1 MNTTAPTR
9 PTRDW
14 EKPVRRLELL
24 TRLKSFPV
32 AFKLLR
38 EKEGL
43 SEIPFLRR
51 LQHKSTLCQMINLV
65 RNFDWTV
72 GADLDDFMS
81 PMCPSIIG
89 LTELPEFMKDGTFRS
104 IVWTKSRAD
113 GEKYE
118 NSIPRLPVGDYQAVV
133 MAPLVYNPFDPD
145 IILIYANPAQMML
158 LINSLQ
164 FEEYEVMQ
172 FHCVGESSCSDA
184 IARCYLSGKPSLTI
198 PCYGERRYGHAQD
211 DELVMALPADVMD
224 KLLGGLEALYKR
236 GIRYPI
242 SYAGAETDLTRAFPA
257 AYGAGERVAAL
268 RNTGNALLLGVTG
281 SIATGKSTV
290 ADMLKELGAR
300 TIDFD
305 VLSRVVMEP
314 DKSAWRDIV
323 SFFGEQVL
331 LEDRTLDRDKLREI
345 VFQDIEKKKKL
356 ESFTHPRIGEE
367 FLKQVRQHVDQ
378 DPDAIIQAV
387 TPLLIEANMQS
398 FFHNVLMVYAPEEE
412 QKRRLIERD
421 AMTEEMAANMIRSQ
435 LSVEEKKGYCD
446 LVVDNSGT
454 LEETRA
460 QVKELWSRLKR
471 LQRDRS
477 AGNEPG

>member
-1 MNTTAPTR
+1 MNT
-9 PTRDW
+9 TRDW

-32 AFKLLR
+32 AFKLL
-38 EKEGL
+38 EDEEAL
-43 SEIPFLRR
+43 SEIPFVRR
-51 LQHKSTLCQMINLV
+51 LQHKSTLCQLINLV

-89 LTELPEFMKDGTFRS
+89 LTDLPEYMKDGTFRS

-113 GEKYE
+113 GKKYE
-118 NSIPRLPVGDYQAVV
+118 NSIPRLPAGKYRAVA

-145 IILIYANPAQMML
+145 IVLIYANPAQMML

-184 IARCYLSGKPSLTI
+184 IARCYLSGKPALTI
-198 PCYGERRYGHAQD
+198 PCYGERRYGHTQD
-211 DELVMALPADVMD
+211 DELVMALPVQVMD
-224 KLLGGLEALYKR
+224 KLMTGLEAMYKR

-242 SYAGAETDLTRAFPA
+242 SYAGAETDVTRAFPA
-257 AYGAGERVAAL
+257 AYGAGERIASL
-268 RNTGNALLLGVTG
+268 RNTDNALLLGVTG
-281 SIATGKSTV
+281 SIATGKTTV
-290 ADMLKELGAR
+290 ADMLEDLGAL

-305 VLSRVVMEP
+305 VLSRVVVEP
-314 DKSAWRDIV
+314 DKPAWRDIV

-345 VFQDIEKKKKL
+345 VFQDLERKKKL

-398 FFHNVLMVYAPEEE
+398 LFHNVLMVYAPEEE

-421 AMTEEMAANMIRSQ
+421 AMTEEMAMNMIRSQ

-446 LVVDNSGT
+446 LIVDNSGT

-460 QVKELWSRLKR
+460 QVEEIWGKLKQI
-471 LQRDRS
+471 QRDRS
-477 AGNEPG
+477 AGGEPA